1 MNKENKII
9 SNCNPQKQRIEDSN
23 RGAGIY
29 NIPDMY
35 RMDFPKKNTNNT
47 LLGFGKSNLFGVRM

>member
-35 RMDFPKKNTNNT
+35 RMDFPKK
-47 LLGFGKSNLFGVRM
+47 KHK